1 MGQRA
6 TCRLRVN
13 VGTAA
18 RPYPSLNIGNEASP
32 SEIVASFRSSNQ
44 ASAIGAPLLLEGDF
58 QPATVEEA
66 KTVEGVALQ
75 SPATCAAVA
84 RLNRH
89 KTLLGNGQA
98 GCH

>member
-1 MGQRA
+1 MAESHVRIEGKCWHCSW
-6 TCRLRVN
+6 TI
-13 VGTAA
+13 
-18 RPYPSLNIGNEASP
+18 SLPEHWERGFP
-32 SEIVASFRSSNQ
+32 GEIVASFRSSNQ

-66 KTVEGVALQ
+66 KTVEGAALQ

-98 GCH
+98 RCH

>member
-44 ASAIGAPLLLEGDF
+44 ASAIGAPLLQGGDFLLATVVEAKILEGSI
-58 QPATVEEA
+58 A
-66 KTVEGVALQ
+66 
-75 SPATCAAVA
+75 
-84 RLNRH
+84 
-89 KTLLGNGQA
+89 
-98 GCH
+98 